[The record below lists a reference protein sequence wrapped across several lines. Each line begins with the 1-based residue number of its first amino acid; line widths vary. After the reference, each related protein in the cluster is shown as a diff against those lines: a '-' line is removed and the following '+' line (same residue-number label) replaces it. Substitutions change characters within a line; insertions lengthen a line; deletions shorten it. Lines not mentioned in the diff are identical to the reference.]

1 MHYHGDFFKIKIS
14 SLGHEMHF
22 AVIDIAGQIRQKM
35 NVDETGTLQLDEIQV
50 KFQIN
55 PVELKTKV

>member
-22 AVIDIAGQIRQKM
+22 AVIDIAGQIRQKI
-35 NVDETGTLQLDEIQV
+35 NVECR
-50 KFQIN
+50 
-55 PVELKTKV
+55 